1 MCNKKYIVDIVHEI
15 FDELQEDVYNS
26 YGLNVTYKL
35 FVKGYSSALIEY
47 KFTDPTVPC
56 SHYYR
61 GMI

>member
-1 MCNKKYIVDIVHEI
+1 MCYKKYIADIIQEI
-15 FDELQEDVYNS
+15 FNQLQEDVYVNS
-26 YGLNVTYKL
+26 GLNVMYKL

-61 GMI
+61 GTI